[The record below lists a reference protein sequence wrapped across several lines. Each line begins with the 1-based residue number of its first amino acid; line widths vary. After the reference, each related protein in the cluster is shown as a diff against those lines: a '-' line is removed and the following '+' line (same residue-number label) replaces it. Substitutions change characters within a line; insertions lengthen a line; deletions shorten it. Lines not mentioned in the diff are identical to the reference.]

1 MELKEFKADSLKD
14 LFVKQIEE
22 LIISGKLKI
31 GERLLPEREL
41 AANMK
46 ISRTIVHSGLIE
58 LNTKGLITVVPRR
71 GTFVNDFRV
80 NGTLAILDSLV
91 NYKGELDEKLLDGM
105 LETRFLIEVEN
116 AGLASINRDNN
127 DLIKLDE
134 ILKKEDAIDYKNILE
149 IVNIDF
155 AFHHQIAMAT
165 KNIIY
170 PLIIK
175 SFEGT
180 YKNLTSKFFIK
191 DNVIPAVLDF
201 HKRLYNSIKDKSVE
215 KSREIMRELLNHG
228 KLYLKS

>member
-1 MELKEFKADSLKD
+1 MELKELHPESLTD
-14 LFVKQIEE
+14 LFVKHIEG
-22 LIISGKLKI
+22 LIISGKFKI
-31 GERLLPEREL
+31 GERLPPEREL
-41 AANMK
+41 SVNMK

-58 LNTKGLITVVPRR
+58 LNTKGLITVIPRK

-91 NYKGELDEKLLDGM
+91 NYKGELDERLLDSM

-116 AGLASINRDNN
+116 AGLAAANRDNY
-127 DLIKLDE
+127 DLIKLNE
-134 ILKKEDAIDYKNILE
+134 IIKCEDAADYKNIEE
-149 IVNIDF
+149 IVNVDF
-155 AFHHQIAMAT
+155 TFHHQVAMAT

-180 YKNLTSKFFIK
+180 YKNLTTKFFKK
-191 DNVIPAVLDF
+191 DNVIPAVFDF
-201 HKRLYNSIKDKSVE
+201 HKRLYNSINDKSIE
-215 KSREIMRELLNHG
+215 KSKEIMKEILNHG